1 MPNTRVQQL
10 WAANKAAVNGWLAI
24 ANPFT
29 AEIMAEQGYDSITV
43 DLQHGL
49 LDYQSAVAMF
59 QALRA
64 SGVTIWARVP
74 WLEPGIIMKVLDA
87 GVNGIICPMVNTAEQ
102 AARLVDYTRYP
113 PQGNRSFGP
122 VRANLTMG
130 ADYPQRAN
138 DEVMCLAMI
147 ETAEAVENLEAIVQ
161 TPGLNGVY
169 VGPSDLTLSLT
180 QGRLAAGFDRE
191 EAEIV
196 SAITKIMR
204 AAHQAQLRA
213 CLHCGAPAYAAKAVS
228 WGFDMVTVSGDTRL
242 LAAAA
247 AASVQ
252 QTRELMGD
260 ANQSAID
267 ASNSY

>member
-24 ANPFT
+24 GNPFT

-74 WLEPGIIMKVLDA
+74 WLEPGVIMKVLDA
-87 GVNGIICPMVNTAEQ
+87 GVHGIICPMVNTAEQ

-161 TPGLNGVY
+161 TSGLNGVY
-169 VGPSDLTLSLT
+169 IGPSDLTLSLT
-180 QGRLAAGFDRE
+180 QGRIAAGFDRE
-191 EAEIV
+191 EEEIV

-213 CLHCGAPAYAAKAVS
+213 CLHCGTPAYAAKAVS

-247 AASVQ
+247 ADSVQ
-252 QTRELMGD
+252 QTRQLMGD
-260 ANQSAID
+260 ANQSATE

>member
-24 ANPFT
+24 GNPFT

-74 WLEPGIIMKVLDA
+74 WLEPGVIMKVLDA
-87 GVNGIICPMVNTAEQ
+87 GVHGIICPMVNTAEQ

-161 TPGLNGVY
+161 TSGLNGVY
-169 VGPSDLTLSLT
+169 IGPSDLTLSLT
-180 QGRLAAGFDRE
+180 QGRIAAGFDRE
-191 EAEIV
+191 EEEIV

-204 AAHQAQLRA
+204 AAHQAKLRA
-213 CLHCGAPAYAAKAVS
+213 CLHCGTPAYAAKAVS

-247 AASVQ
+247 AASVH
-252 QTRELMGD
+252 QTRELMGES
-260 ANQSAID
+260 NQSATE

>member
-24 ANPFT
+24 GNPFT

-74 WLEPGIIMKVLDA
+74 WLEPGVIMKVLDA
-87 GVNGIICPMVNTAEQ
+87 GVHGIICPMVNTAEQ

-161 TPGLNGVY
+161 TSGLNGVY
-169 VGPSDLTLSLT
+169 IGPSDLTLSLT
-180 QGRLAAGFDRE
+180 QGRIAAGFDRE
-191 EAEIV
+191 EEEIV

-213 CLHCGAPAYAAKAVS
+213 CLHCGTPAYAAKAVS

-247 AASVQ
+247 AASVH

-260 ANQSAID
+260 ANQSATE

>member
-87 GVNGIICPMVNTAEQ
+87 GVNGIICPMVNNAEQ

-130 ADYPQRAN
+130 ADYPSRAN
-138 DEVMCLAMI
+138 DEVLCLAMI
-147 ETAEAVENLEAIVQ
+147 ETSEAVKNMEAIVQ

-169 VGPSDLTLSLT
+169 IGPSDLTLSLA

-191 EAEIV
+191 EEEII
-196 SAITKIMR
+196 SIITKVMR
-204 AAHQAQLRA
+204 AAHKAKISA
-213 CLHCGAPAYAAKAVS
+213 CLHCGTPAYAAKAVS

-247 AASVQ
+247 ATSVQ
-252 QTRELMGD
+252 QTRKLMTRG
-260 ANQSAID
+260 
-267 ASNSY
+267 

>member
-87 GVNGIICPMVNTAEQ
+87 GVHGIICPMVNTSEQ

-147 ETAEAVENLEAIVQ
+147 ETSEAVKNLEAIVQ

-169 VGPSDLTLSLT
+169 IGPSDLTLSLT
-180 QGRLAAGFDRE
+180 QGRIAAGFDRE
-191 EAEIV
+191 EEEIV

-213 CLHCGAPAYAAKAVS
+213 CLHCGTPAYAAKAVS

-252 QTRELMGD
+252 QTRELMGES
-260 ANQSAID
+260 NQSATE